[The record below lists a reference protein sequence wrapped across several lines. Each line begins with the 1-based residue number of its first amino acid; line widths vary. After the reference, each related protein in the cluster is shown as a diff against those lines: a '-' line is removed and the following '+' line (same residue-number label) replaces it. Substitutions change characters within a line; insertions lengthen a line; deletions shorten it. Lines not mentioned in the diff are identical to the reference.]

1 MAAGGR
7 QRIGSP
13 PTGGGH
19 LATDFY
25 QELKKRQRRH
35 IRPPIMTL
43 FNRILKFHP
52 ATLVLGSF
60 LLAIFTGA
68 LLLKT
73 PIATTTGHIAWTDAL
88 FTATS
93 AVCVTGLAVVD
104 TGTYF
109 TTFGQWVI
117 LGLIQIGGLGV
128 MTVSV
133 MLFQW
138 VGYSISIHQ
147 RKIMQDAFTHTPRAD
162 IHSLVKS
169 IIFLTLSCE
178 GIGAILLTIHWHGEM
193 PIWRAFYYAVFHS
206 VSAFC
211 NAGFALFPD
220 SMVRYSGSPL
230 LNLTVC
236 WLIVVGGL
244 GFPVLYDLQCWIK
257 FRSQKRCRISIQTK
271 TVVLTTFILIVGG
284 ALLFGLMEQSSLE
297 AMPSTTQ
304 RILTPIFQSITC
316 RTAGFNT
323 VDVASLKDATL
334 CLMIFLMFFG
344 ASPGSCGG
352 GVKTTTLAL
361 LTVFTLSRAGRRRR
375 VNMFKKSIPADTV
388 TRSISLVLTAI
399 GIIGVVLFLIL
410 AGDALAG
417 GEASNPRGS
426 FLAYLFETVSAFG
439 TVGLS
444 MGITSALSLWDKAWI
459 ILMMII
465 GRVGVLTFSYLIVGT
480 GTDIGVERSE
490 ENMMIG

>member
-1 MAAGGR
+1 VMRIPMASQA
-7 QRIGSP
+7 
-13 PTGGGH
+13 
-19 LATDFY
+19 
-25 QELKKRQRRH
+25 
-35 IRPPIMTL
+35 
-43 FNRILKFHP
+43 
-52 ATLVLGSF
+52 
-60 LLAIFTGA
+60 
-68 LLLKT
+68 
-73 PIATTTGHIAWTDAL
+73 GHISWTDAL

-104 TGTYF
+104 TGSYF
-109 TTFGQWVI
+109 TTLGQWMI
-117 LGLIQIGGLGV
+117 LGMIQIGGLGV

-138 VGYSISIHQ
+138 VGYTISIRQ
-147 RKIMQDAFTHTPRAD
+147 RMIMQDLFTHTPRAD
-162 IHSLVKS
+162 IFSLVKS
-169 IIFLTLSCE
+169 VIFLTLFCE
-178 GIGAILLTIHWHGEM
+178 GVGALLLTIHWHGEM
-193 PIWRAFYYAVFHS
+193 PFWPALYNAVFHS

-220 SMVRYSGSPL
+220 SMVQYRGSLL
-230 LNLTVC
+230 LNLTLC
-236 WLIVVGGL
+236 GLIVIGGL
-244 GFPVLYDLQCWIK
+244 GFPVLYDLQCRIK
-257 FRSQKRCRISIQTK
+257 SRGQGRCRLSIQTK
-271 TVVLTTFILIVGG
+271 TVLLTTLILIVAG
-284 ALLFGLMEQSSLE
+284 ALLFGVMEQSSLK
-297 AMPSTTQ
+297 AMPSTAQ

-334 CLMIFLMFFG
+334 CMMLFLMFFG

-361 LTVFTLSRAGRRRR
+361 LTVFTMSRVGRRRR
-375 VNMFKKSIPADTV
+375 VNMFKKSVPTDTV

-399 GIIGVVLFLIL
+399 CIIGVVLFLIL
-410 AGDALAG
+410 SGDTVTG
-417 GEASNPRGS
+417 GEASSPRGS

-444 MGITSALSLWDKAWI
+444 MGITPALSSWDKCWI

-480 GTDIGVERSE
+480 GTVIGIEHSE